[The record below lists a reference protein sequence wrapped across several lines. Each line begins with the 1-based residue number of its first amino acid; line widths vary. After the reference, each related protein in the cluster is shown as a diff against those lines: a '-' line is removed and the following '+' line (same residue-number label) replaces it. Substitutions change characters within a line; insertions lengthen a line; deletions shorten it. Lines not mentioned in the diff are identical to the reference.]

1 METSNKNKDLRELLN
16 GRPLRL
22 LIGGFPCTKF
32 SIAQKAED
40 RETQPYSG
48 EGWELFY
55 NYLLAKE
62 KFKPDFFLAE
72 NNQSIAQAIKDE
84 VSKLLEVNYITIDSS
99 LVSAQTRKRVYWT
112 NIPGIEQP
120 EDREILLKDIIES
133 GIAERDKAFCL
144 DASYYKGGNLKS
156 YFIKHR
162 RTQIFEKVPNGRQKV
177 TVKNNIAIIDQN
189 ECKAN
194 LEDGT
199 YYIRNLNVNEASK
212 LQTMPGDY
220 CDCVSKT
227 NALKCLGNG
236 WTAEVIIHILS
247 YLDIPKDYPI
257 EVLSMYDGIA
267 TSRYCLEKLGYTN
280 ITYKAYEIDEYAK
293 KVAMKNYP
301 DIIQCGDAFQLR
313 EDNWAY

>member
-1 METSNKNKDLRELLN
+1 MQPLDKNKDLRELLN

-72 NNQSIAQAIKDE
+72 NNQSIAPAIKNE
-84 VSKLLEVNYITIDSS
+84 VSKLLGVDYIPIDSA

-112 NIPGIEQP
+112 NIPGVEQP
-120 EDREILLKDIIES
+120 EDRGILLKDILDS
-133 GIAERDKAFCL
+133 GTVDRDKSLCIARRYAGFSGSQSYLRRRYFGKSMGQAAFEGCTPE
-144 DASYYKGGNLKS
+144 Y
-156 YFIKHR
+156 
-162 RTQIFEKVPNGRQKV
+162 QKELW
-177 TVKNNIAIIDQN
+177 KADDRKEYEDQV
-189 ECKAN
+189 
-194 LEDGT
+194 G
-199 YYIRNLNVNEASK
+199 YIRQLTPEETEK
-212 LQTMPGDY
+212 LQTLPVGYTSGIPDRWRY
-220 CDCVSKT
+220 ECI
-227 NALKCLGNG
+227 GNG

-267 TSRYCLEKLGYTN
+267 TGRYCLEKLGYTN
-280 ITYKAYEIDEYAK
+280 ITYKAYEIDSYAK
-293 KVAMKNYP
+293 QVAMKNYP
-301 DIIQCGDAFQLR
+301 DIIQCGDAFDLR
-313 EDNWAY
+313 NDNWMY